1 MDIYIVDIDGTIA
14 DLTHRLHFIQGDKP
28 DWDMFHATCGKDEP
42 IGDVI
47 NIIKLLEDNNAR
59 TLFITGRPESS
70 RHDTQKWLNIAWYND
85 HENYIGRGWEE
96 DLFMRKDG
104 DFRPDYIIKKEIY
117 DSFSDEMKGNIRGVF
132 EDREQVVKMWRSL
145 GLTCFQVKDGDY

>member
-14 DLTHRLHFIQGDKP
+14 DLTHRLHFIQGDKK
-28 DWDMFHATCGKDEP
+28 DWDSFHAACMYDKPIKDVL
-42 IGDVI
+42 DVVISLENLI
-47 NIIKLLEDNNAR
+47 NCELK
-59 TLFITGRPESS
+59 FVTGRPESS
-70 RHDTQKWLNIAWYND
+70 RKDTQKWLAKAWELEYD
-85 HENYIGRGWEE
+85 SEEWEE

-104 DFRPDYIIKKEIY
+104 DFRPDYVIKKEIY

>member
-14 DLTHRLHFIQGDKP
+14 DLTHRLHFIQGDKK
-28 DWDMFHATCGKDEP
+28 DWDSFHAACDKDEP
-42 IGDVI
+42 IKDVLDTI
-47 NIIKLLEDNNAR
+47 HMLENGGAW
-59 TLFITGRPESS
+59 LVFVTGRPESV
-70 RHDTQKWLNIAWYND
+70 RDETYDWLIKQWNCEELG
-85 HENYIGRGWEE
+85 HEAFEK

-104 DFRPDYIIKKEIY
+104 DFRPDYVIKKEIY